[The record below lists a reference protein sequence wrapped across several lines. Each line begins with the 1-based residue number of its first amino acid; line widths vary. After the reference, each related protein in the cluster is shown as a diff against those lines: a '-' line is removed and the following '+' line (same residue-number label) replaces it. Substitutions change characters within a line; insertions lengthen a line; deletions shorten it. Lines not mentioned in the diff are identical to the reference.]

1 MEKTIKE
8 QIGTEKK
15 TYDER
20 TRYVW
25 IEFKELPSRTDLE
38 IMYRIIRTC
47 LLADISI
54 EDEKEMVQDDM
65 NNPTHDYYFVVRD
78 CYYLREGMEMMH
90 RLIDASFN
98 SSVRSTPFDKQ
109 AKWLEAKE
117 QAKLKAEEE
126 KLKANEEKKANIL
139 EIKERLRQMANAMK
153 PLYLTLQDIRRS
165 LYDLPFDEMN
175 CGDTDGDDDELI

>member
-54 EDEKEMVQDDM
+54 EDEKEMVQDDV

-98 SSVRSTPFDKQ
+98 SSVRSTPFSKQ

-117 QAKLKAEEE
+117 QEKLKAEEE
-126 KLKANEEKKANIL
+126 KKAKML
-139 EIKERLRQMANAMK
+139 ETKERWHRAADAMK
-153 PLYLTLQDIRRS
+153 LLYSTFEDIRQN
-165 LYDLPFDEMN
+165 LYDLQFDETDS
-175 CGDTDGDDDELI
+175 GDTDGDDNELI